1 MTQERANSSQNN
13 SGGRSHKA
21 GVATHYTLLGLH
33 PSASAREIRQ
43 AYRDLSKL
51 YHPDTTELP
60 AAIATEKFR
69 QLNEAYATLSNVD
82 RRQSYDQKIG
92 YSKVIVSQPLPNL
105 SQPQPKS
112 SYSSSAYLDP
122 TDRPLSPGELFAL
135 FILGLTFIA
144 CLILAVAIGLTRGE
158 KAFQPLSTQHS
169 MPTESQR
176 AETGIP
182 QDLQDNNPNDQA
194 VKDAEIKPAQ
204 RFPFVPVK
212 APKIKSSPESQQ
224 PTPKKDLE
232 STQETKADT
241 ENVSASTSTT
251 PFKSTQETP
260 NQETIEEVKPILR
273 ASQPAEVQSAPEVVE
288 QPSTSA
294 SSVSIDSS
302 NSAL

>member
-1 MTQERANSSQNN
+1 MTQERANSSQKN
-13 SGGRSHKA
+13 SGGRSHQA
-21 GVATHYTLLGLH
+21 GVATHYALLGLH
-33 PSASAREIRQ
+33 PSASVREIRQ

-82 RRQSYDQKIG
+82 RRQSYDQTIG

-158 KAFQPLSTQHS
+158 KAFQPLTTQNPLS
-169 MPTESQR
+169 VESQSD
-176 AETGIP
+176 EPGVP
-182 QDLQDNNPNDQA
+182 QDFQGSNQNNESI
-194 VKDAEIKPAQ
+194 KDAEIKPVQ

-212 APKIKSSPESQQ
+212 APEIKSSPESQ
-224 PTPKKDLE
+224 PTPEKDSE
-232 STQETKADT
+232 SAQETKANT
-241 ENVSASTSTT
+241 EKVSASTHTT
-251 PFKSTQETP
+251 QFKSTQETP

-273 ASQPAEVQSAPEVVE
+273 NSQPTEVKPAPEVTE

-294 SSVSIDSS
+294 SSISIDSF